1 MNRNEKNFFR
11 SHVVLQNMKIH
22 LKATKEDVEFP
33 DLSKGKMVD
42 NATHTQCI
50 KGT

>member
-1 MNRNEKNFFR
+1 MKRKELFP

-33 DLSKGKMVD
+33 DLLKGKMVG
-42 NATHTQCI
+42 NTTHNV
-50 KGT
+50 